1 MPGGSCSSVSILT
14 EVKGTQV
21 GSHKGE
27 GGIIETK
34 GKNVGSL
41 LKKDTKCL
49 TENCALAAEGTG
61 QTRDFSAS
69 LT

>member
-27 GGIIETK
+27 RGIIETK
-34 GKNVGSL
+34 GK
-41 LKKDTKCL
+41 KCGKSPEKGHKVFDREL
-49 TENCALAAEGTG
+49 C
-61 QTRDFSAS
+61 FSS
-69 LT
+69 